1 MDTYPILDK
10 NHSQAAPG
18 IASPS
23 PALSRPIASASGA
36 AAAPAMAREALRFPG
51 EDGGKSLSEMAQ
63 RDLDA
68 TLQLLVE
75 RALYITGASGT
86 AIALREDGQMVCCAT
101 AGPSAPDIGT
111 HLQIDSGLSA
121 ECVRT
126 RQTLHCDDAEND
138 TRVNRESCR
147 ALGIKSVVVMPLVRG
162 DEVYGVFE
170 LLAGRANAFEERDFI
185 ALQRLSEMIQT
196 ALDLAEAARRAE
208 KELGEAAKPAIATV
222 APAESATAAPVLDA
236 AQPTQVSESQALPE
250 IAATQIETQVETQ
263 VEAQLEAKRDETDI
277 HDGAVDAHQAQPDQ
291 VQPNQADSV
300 PPVPA
305 NVAAFLDTIIA
316 EDAAGVAAPVQIVPG
331 RFGKVGNCQ
340 SCGFPI
346 SEGRRLCLDCE
357 AANPSV
363 ASAVD
368 APEMFGQQLEPE
380 PSWIQSHLYLIA
392 AAALVVATIAI
403 VIWRF

>member
-1 MDTYPILDK
+1 MDTHPILDK
-10 NHSQAAPG
+10 NPSQAAPG
-18 IASPS
+18 IAAPS
-23 PALSRPIASASGA
+23 PALSRAVATSSGA
-36 AAAPAMAREALRFPG
+36 AAASAMAREALRFPG

-75 RALYITGASGT
+75 RAQYITGASGT
-86 AIALREDGQMVCCAT
+86 AIALREGGQMVCCAT

-138 TRVNRESCR
+138 ARVNRESCR
-147 ALGIKSVVVMPLVRG
+147 AMGIKSVVVMPLVRG

-208 KELGEAAKPAIATV
+208 RELGEAAKPAIAIAGMT
-222 APAESATAAPVLDA
+222 ESASAAPVLDA
-236 AQPTQVSESQALPE
+236 AEHTQVSGSKAAPE
-250 IAATQIETQVETQ
+250 IAAAR
-263 VEAQLEAKRDETDI
+263 VEANVAESDLPEGVAEL
-277 HDGAVDAHQAQPDQ
+277 HQDQPDQ
-291 VQPNQADSV
+291 ALPDQARSNQADSA

-305 NVAAFLDTIIA
+305 NVATILETIIA
-316 EDAAGVAAPVQIVPG
+316 EETLEEVAAPIQIVPG
-331 RFGKVGNCQ
+331 RFGKVGNCE

-357 AANPSV
+357 AASPGVPSAGDV
-363 ASAVD
+363 PRIF
-368 APEMFGQQLEPE
+368 APQLESE
-380 PSWIQSHLYLIA
+380 SSWVRSHLYLIA

-403 VIWRF
+403 VVWRF

>member
-1 MDTYPILDK
+1 MDTHPILDK
-10 NHSQAAPG
+10 NPSQAAPG
-18 IASPS
+18 IAAPS
-23 PALSRPIASASGA
+23 PALSRPVATPSGA
-36 AAAPAMAREALRFPG
+36 AAAPAMAREGLRFPG

-75 RALYITGASGT
+75 RAQYITGASGT
-86 AIALREDGQMVCCAT
+86 AIALREGGQMVCCAT

-138 TRVNRESCR
+138 ARVNRESCR

-208 KELGEAAKPAIATV
+208 RELGEAAKPAIAIAGTT
-222 APAESATAAPVLDA
+222 ESASAAPVLDA
-236 AQPTQVSESQALPE
+236 AEHTQVSESKAAPE
-250 IAATQIETQVETQ
+250 IAAAK
-263 VEAQLEAKRDETDI
+263 VEANVAESDLPEGVAEL
-277 HDGAVDAHQAQPDQ
+277 HQDQPDQ
-291 VQPNQADSV
+291 ALPDRSNQADSAP

-305 NVAAFLDTIIA
+305 NVATILETIIA
-316 EDAAGVAAPVQIVPG
+316 EDTLEEVAAPIQIVPG
-331 RFGKVGNCQ
+331 RFGKVGNCE

-357 AANPSV
+357 AASPGVPS
-363 ASAVD
+363 AGD
-368 APEMFGQQLEPE
+368 APRIFAPQLESE
-380 PSWIQSHLYLIA
+380 SSWVRSHLYLIA

-403 VIWRF
+403 VVWRF

>member
-236 AQPTQVSESQALPE
+236 AQPTQVSESQAARDRRYPNSKSRLKPSLKQSLKQS
-250 IAATQIETQVETQ
+250 AT
-263 VEAQLEAKRDETDI
+263 R
-277 HDGAVDAHQAQPDQ
+277 
-291 VQPNQADSV
+291 
-300 PPVPA
+300 
-305 NVAAFLDTIIA
+305 
-316 EDAAGVAAPVQIVPG
+316 
-331 RFGKVGNCQ
+331 R
-340 SCGFPI
+340 I
-346 SEGRRLCLDCE
+346 SLT
-357 AANPSV
+357 
-363 ASAVD
+363 
-368 APEMFGQQLEPE
+368 
-380 PSWIQSHLYLIA
+380 
-392 AAALVVATIAI
+392 AL
-403 VIWRF
+403 